1 VVASIPRHSALA
13 MIAIPRFG
21 VIASSQRHLRGKLIF
36 CAEGGR
42 QLEENECKWPIWRA
56 CKR

>member
-1 VVASIPRHSALA
+1 